1 MAGHFHAVVWI
12 DHKQARIIHFNVE
25 DSDRTVIRPDHAVRD
40 IHHGEKRTGHRVPE
54 DRAFFEEVARAIADA
69 GAILIVGPAQARR
82 MFSPSSWRRSIRQYG
97 PMSRGSR
104 ARTIRPTASCWIT
117 PAASSRPPTACGREG

>member
-1 MAGHFHAVVWI
+1 MPGHFHAVVWI

-40 IHHGEKRTGHRVPE
+40 IHHGEKRTGHRIPE
-54 DRAFFEEVARAIADA
+54 DQRVLRGGRQGDRRRRARSSSS
-69 GAILIVGPAQARR
+69 ARR
-82 MFSPSSWRRSIRQYG
+82 GEKDDFAKFLGREASARSG

-104 ARTIRPTASCWIT
+104 ARTIRPTANCSIT
-117 PAASSRPPTACGREG
+117 PAAIVKAADRMRP